1 MTTEPQPPTNP
12 GRRLLAMV
20 SPPKPI
26 CDMTPEE
33 IHVFAESLVGLVTA
47 RMKDD
52 RIHQEDDD
60 EPCR

>member
-1 MTTEPQPPTNP
+1 MTTEPQPPTNS

-26 CDMTPEE
+26 RDMTPEE
-33 IHVFAESLVGLVTA
+33 IDVFAESLVGLVTA

-52 RIHQEDDD
+52 RIDQEDDD